1 LTGVGMTHQGF
12 WKAGISRLLWR
23 HRLKIRM

>member
-1 LTGVGMTHQGF
+1 MTHQGF

>member
-1 LTGVGMTHQGF
+1 MTHQGF

-23 HRLKIRM
+23 HRLKILM